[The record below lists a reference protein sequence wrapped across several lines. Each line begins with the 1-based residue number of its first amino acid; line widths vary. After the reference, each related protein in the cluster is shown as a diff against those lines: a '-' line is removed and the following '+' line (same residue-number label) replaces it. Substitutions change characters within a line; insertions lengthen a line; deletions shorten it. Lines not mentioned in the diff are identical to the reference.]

1 MIQNVGVAPI
11 EAYTLLG
18 ASLSRDNETLIGQF
32 GSGSKLAIA
41 TLLRRGLKVTIY
53 CGLTRLDF
61 KTKTIEVSD
70 GVTSKLEKQ
79 IYVQFGG
86 TSTRK
91 QDLGW
96 TLGMGELDWGT
107 NHTMALR
114 EFVSNAIDRTIK
126 SGVSV
131 REAHTDC
138 DLIVTV
144 VPDDAVRAQKD
155 HTRVFVEADEDV
167 QKYAD
172 ELPARF
178 LHFTS
183 QDLTQRILPKLGSSR
198 KAQIYLEGV
207 FVCELTNSSDSMCD
221 YNFSKTQLKI
231 DEARNLDEYS
241 VRAAIGK
248 LYRDAGVDDLV
259 RLFTALSRGV
269 ECLETG
275 LDSYYIKPNSW
286 ENNDQRRER
295 WLAAWEKV
303 NGEKTVAC
311 GHDQGIVGE
320 YARRKGYDL
329 AVIRQA
335 AWLDTVK
342 EYGIPTVGDVLDA
355 NEKKGRRL
363 TAPTFEAIDAINQ
376 AWAWVAST
384 DLMPLELVKPTV
396 RGFDELMEAESD
408 TLGFYDP
415 KTREVYIRNDVGGE
429 LLLETAL
436 EEVGHY
442 ITGAADGSRDFAT
455 FFMRLFVRWMR

>member
-1 MIQNVGVAPI
+1 
-11 EAYTLLG
+11 
-18 ASLSRDNETLIGQF
+18 
-32 GSGSKLAIA
+32 
-41 TLLRRGLKVTIY
+41 
-53 CGLTRLDF
+53 
-61 KTKTIEVSD
+61 
-70 GVTSKLEKQ
+70 
-79 IYVQFGG
+79 
-86 TSTRK
+86 
-91 QDLGW
+91 
-96 TLGMGELDWGT
+96 
-107 NHTMALR
+107 
-114 EFVSNAIDRTIK
+114 
-126 SGVSV
+126 
-131 REAHTDC
+131 
-138 DLIVTV
+138 
-144 VPDDAVRAQKD
+144 
-155 HTRVFVEADEDV
+155 
-167 QKYAD
+167 
-172 ELPARF
+172 
-178 LHFTS
+178 
-183 QDLTQRILPKLGSSR
+183 
-198 KAQIYLEGV
+198 
-207 FVCELTNSSDSMCD
+207 
-221 YNFSKTQLKI
+221 
-231 DEARNLDEYS
+231 
-241 VRAAIGK
+241 
-248 LYRDAGVDDLV
+248 VDDLV